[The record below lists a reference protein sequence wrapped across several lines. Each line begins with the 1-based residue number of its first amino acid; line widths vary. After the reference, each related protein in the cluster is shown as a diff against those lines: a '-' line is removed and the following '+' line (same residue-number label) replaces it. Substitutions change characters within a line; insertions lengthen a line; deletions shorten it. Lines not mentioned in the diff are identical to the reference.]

1 MSRLAVNVVA
11 QEKTVNIY
19 WYQILF
25 IMKQNIDEV
34 KRMQQLAGINEAPIS
49 LPAGLDVYIDR
60 KGEYIL
66 FGGEEGKD
74 KGPFSQYEN
83 IAKTMRSFISQ
94 LPDGK
99 ITNDIEIYGGPEGLE
114 LIAKF
119 TTSLSREEVEKL
131 TLIRKKG
138 I

>member
-1 MSRLAVNVVA
+1 MTQLN
-11 QEKTVNIY
+11 EI
-19 WYQILF
+19 
-25 IMKQNIDEV
+25 
-34 KRMQQLAGINEAPIS
+34 KRMQQLAGVLNEATIS
-49 LPAGLDVYIDR
+49 LPAGLDVYINR

-66 FGGEEGKD
+66 FGGKEGED
-74 KGPFSQYEN
+74 KGPFSEYEN

-94 LPDGK
+94 LPDGEM
-99 ITNDIEIYGGPEGLE
+99 TDGIEIYGGPEGLE

-131 TLIRKKG
+131 KLIRKKG

>member
-1 MSRLAVNVVA
+1 
-11 QEKTVNIY
+11 
-19 WYQILF
+19 
-25 IMKQNIDEV
+25 MKQQLNEI
-34 KRMQQLAGINEAPIS
+34 KRLQQLAGVLNENTIS
-49 LPAGLDVYIDR
+49 LPAGLDIYINK

-66 FGGEEGKD
+66 FGGEEGEV

-99 ITNDIEIYGGPEGLE
+99 IIDDIEIYGGLEGLE
-114 LIAKF
+114 LMAKF
-119 TTSLSREEVEKL
+119 TTSLSRDEVEKL

>member
-1 MSRLAVNVVA
+1 
-11 QEKTVNIY
+11 
-19 WYQILF
+19 
-25 IMKQNIDEV
+25 MKQQLNEI
-34 KRMQQLAGINEAPIS
+34 KRMQQLAGVLNENAIS
-49 LPAGLDVYIDR
+49 LPAGLDVYINR

-66 FGGEEGKD
+66 FGGQEGETTA
-74 KGPFSQYEN
+74 PFSQYEN

-99 ITNDIEIYGGPEGLE
+99 MIDDIEIYGGLEGLE

-119 TTSLSREEVEKL
+119 TTSLPKEEVEKW
-131 TLIRKKG
+131 TLMRKTG